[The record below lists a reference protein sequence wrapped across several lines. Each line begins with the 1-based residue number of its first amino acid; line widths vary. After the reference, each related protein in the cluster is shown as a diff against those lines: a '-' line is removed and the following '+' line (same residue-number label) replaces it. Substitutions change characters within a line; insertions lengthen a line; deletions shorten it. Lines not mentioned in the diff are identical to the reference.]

1 MNSRSTISSRKI
13 QEAVSMT
20 ARIENPSSHLLHR
33 QEKKKESS
41 LRKLIGTPANELTY
55 KQNKLSD
62 KASFTYD
69 EFS

>member
-33 QEKKKESS
+33 QEKKSS
-41 LRKLIGTPANELTY
+41 LRKLIATPANELTC
-55 KQNKLSD
+55 KQNKLSG
-62 KASFTYD
+62 KTPFTYD

>member
-33 QEKKKESS
+33 QEKESS
-41 LRKLIGTPANELTY
+41 LRKQIGTPANELTC
-55 KQNKLSD
+55 KQN
-62 KASFTYD
+62 
-69 EFS
+69 